1 MPLLEI
7 SGVSVAFGGVRA
19 LNDVTV
25 SVEGGQVL
33 GLIGPNGA
41 GKTTLLNVVSR
52 FVPPQRGDLRL
63 GNRSL
68 LRYRPDQLVR
78 LGVARS
84 FQIPQLFSGLTV
96 LDHLRLA
103 AERSTRQRGSAER
116 VAREVLEEFGLG
128 EVATSFPHLLPSAVQ
143 KRVDLAR
150 AVAARPQLLLLD
162 EPAAGL
168 GAEERVGF
176 ARWLREFRRRQG
188 CAVVLVE
195 HDVELVA
202 GCSDRVVVL
211 DFGRIIASGSP
222 EEVRRDPAVLQAYL
236 GVANGVGA

>member
-1 MPLLEI
+1 M
-7 SGVSVAFGGVRA
+7 SFGGVRA
-19 LNDVTV
+19 LNEVTL
-25 SVEGGQVL
+25 SVEEGEIL

-41 GKTTLLNVVSR
+41 GKTTLLNVASR
-52 FVPPQRGDLRL
+52 FVTPQQGDLRL

-68 LRYRPDQLVR
+68 LRYRPDQLVG
-78 LGVARS
+78 LGLARS

-103 AERSTRQRGSAER
+103 AERSTRGGSAER
-116 VAREVLEEFGLG
+116 VAREVLEELELD
-128 EVATSFPHLLPSAVQ
+128 EVAPSLPPLLPSAVQ

-150 AVAARPQLLLLD
+150 AVAARPRLLLLD

-168 GAEERVGF
+168 GAEERASF

-202 GCSDRVVVL
+202 NCSDRVVVL
-211 DFGRIIASGSP
+211 DFGRVIATGPP
-222 EEVRRDPAVLQAYL
+222 EAVRRDPAVLQAYL
-236 GVANGVGA
+236 GVASSAGA

>member
-1 MPLLEI
+1 M
-7 SGVSVAFGGVRA
+7 AFGGVRA
-19 LNDVTV
+19 LDEVTM
-25 SVEGGQVL
+25 SVGEGEVL

-41 GKTTLLNVVSR
+41 GKTTLLNVASR
-52 FVPPQRGDLRL
+52 FVTPQRGDLRL

-68 LRYRPDQLVR
+68 LRYRPDQLVG

-96 LDHLRLA
+96 WDHLRLA
-103 AERSTRQRGSAER
+103 AERAARQRGAAER
-116 VAREVLEEFGLG
+116 VAREVLEELGLVK
-128 EVATSFPHLLPSAVQ
+128 VAASFPHLLPSTIQ

-150 AVAARPQLLLLD
+150 AVAARPRLLLLD

-168 GAEERVGF
+168 GGDERASFV
-176 ARWLREFRRRQG
+176 RWLREFRRREG

-202 GCSDRVVVL
+202 SCSSRVVVL

-222 EEVRRDPAVLQAYL
+222 EAVRRDPAVLQAYL
-236 GVANGVGA
+236 GVANGAGA